1 MKRILKISI
10 ISSSILLLVIFGFTR
25 LGLTTNEDFTAKLQ
39 NGDIIFQISASNQ
52 SKAIQIAT
60 RSRYSHMGIIYKKG
74 DKIQVLEAVQPVKLT
89 PLDKWIERGKHKHFV
104 VKRLK
109 NAEQILTPTVLK
121 EMEKIGQSFIGKKY
135 DLAFNWSDEK
145 IYCSELVW
153 KIYKRAA
160 NTEIGKLET
169 LKDFDLSHQVV
180 KQKIS
185 ERYGKNIPMNEPVIS
200 PATMFNSPKLITVYT
215 SNE

>member
-180 KQKIS
+180 KQKLS

>member
-25 LGLTTNEDFTAKLQ
+25 WGLTTNEDFTAKLQ
-39 NGDIIFQISASNQ
+39 NGDIIFQISTSNQ

-60 RSRYSHMGIIYKKG
+60 QSRYSHMGIIYKKG

-89 PLDKWIERGKHKHFV
+89 PLEKWIERGKHKHFV

-153 KIYKRAA
+153 KVYKRGA
-160 NTEIGKLET
+160 NTEIGNLET
-169 LKDFDLSHQVV
+169 LKDFNLSHQVV
-180 KQKIS
+180 KQKLT